1 MGKIVVKVTEKEE
14 QGMRLEQLRNNLK
27 LNQKTFAKALG
38 ISQGYLSQI
47 LLGKKS
53 ISYRILNSITNG
65 FKKVNV
71 EWLLSGQEPMFKPEQ
86 TSDRPQTP
94 ALIDKTS
101 DTVSTVLSGNI
112 ITIRHRWKR
121 DQEEF
126 GALIGPGITRHQV
139 SNWERAR
146 TEPDYDVLARLEALT
161 GIPQQKIRTRELIRG
176 EIPELPKPMAIP
188 LPAPAPALEDVYE
201 LQKEILARIA
211 AIEDILR
218 ALRDTERIDNN

>member
-1 MGKIVVKVTEKEE
+1 MCKIVVKVTEKEQ

-65 FKKVNV
+65 FKMVNV
-71 EWLLSGQEPMFKPEQ
+71 EWLLSGHEPMFKTEQ
-86 TSDRPQTP
+86 HSNTPKASVANEVNSDST
-94 ALIDKTS
+94 
-101 DTVSTVLSGNI
+101 STVLAVNI
-112 ITIRHRWKR
+112 VTIRSRWKR

-126 GALIGPGITRHQV
+126 GALLGGATRHQV
-139 SNWERAR
+139 SNWERGR
-146 TEPDYDVLARLEALT
+146 TEPDYDVLSRLEALT
-161 GIPQQKIRTRELIRG
+161 GIPQKRIRTQELLRS
-176 EIPELPKPMAIP
+176 EIATQPKPMAIP
-188 LPAPAPALEDVYE
+188 LPKPGPTLEDIYAV
-201 LQKEILARIA
+201 QQEILQRVA

-218 ALRDTERIDNN
+218 VLRDRNMNDTL

>member
-1 MGKIVVKVTEKEE
+1 MGKIVVKVTEKEQ

-71 EWLLSGQEPMFKPEQ
+71 EWLLSGQEPMFKAESTEGIRIPDVLPEDHTDT
-86 TSDRPQTP
+86 TS
-94 ALIDKTS
+94 AVLTS
-101 DTVSTVLSGNI
+101 NI
-112 ITIRHRWKR
+112 ILIRQRWKR

-126 GALIGPGITRHQV
+126 GALIGATRNQV
-139 SNWERAR
+139 SNWERGR
-146 TEPDYDVLARLEALT
+146 TAPDYDALNRLEALT
-161 GIPQQKIRTRELIRG
+161 GIPQKRIRTIELIRS
-176 EIPELPKPMAIP
+176 EIPSLPKPMAVP
-188 LPAPAPALEDVYE
+188 LPAPGITLEDVHRI
-201 LQKEILARIA
+201 QQEILQRIA
-211 AIEDILR
+211 AIETILR
-218 ALRDTERIDNN
+218 GLNDRTMKTDD